1 MNITI
6 IYVGGAKDGYI
17 SEGCAEFEKRIG
29 AYAKLSQIELKE
41 FRVGDESSVAAR
53 KLAMENEAKRIAE
66 VLPKK
71 SRKIALCV
79 EGKQMS
85 SPAFAE
91 KIEKLKDEGC
101 SHMVFIIGG
110 PYGLDESIKS
120 LCDMRLSLSEMT
132 FNHRMARLLLLEQI
146 YRALNISA
154 GGNYHK

>member
-1 MNITI
+1 MNITV

-41 FRVGDESSVAAR
+41 FRVGDESSAASR
-53 KLAMENEAKRIAE
+53 RLAMENEAKRIIEA
-66 VLPKK
+66 LPKK

-91 KIEKLKDEGC
+91 KIERMKDEGF
-101 SHMVFIIGG
+101 SSSAV
-110 PYGLDESIKS
+110 
-120 LCDMRLSLSEMT
+120 LSGWMK
-132 FNHRMARLLLLEQI
+132 A
-146 YRALNISA
+146 
-154 GGNYHK
+154 

>member
-41 FRVGDESSVAAR
+41 FRVGDESSAAAR

-146 YRALNISA
+146 YRALSINA
-154 GGNYHK
+154 GTPYHK

>member
-41 FRVGDESSVAAR
+41 FRVGDESSAAAR

-101 SHMVFIIGG
+101 LHMVFIIGG

>member
-53 KLAMENEAKRIAE
+53 KLAMENDAKRIAE
-66 VLPKK
+66 VLPKQ

>member
-17 SEGCAEFEKRIG
+17 SEGCAELEKRIG

-41 FRVGDESSVAAR
+41 FRVGDESSAAAR

>member
-41 FRVGDESSVAAR
+41 FRVSDESSAAAR

>member
-41 FRVGDESSVAAR
+41 CRVGDESSAAAR

-101 SHMVFIIGG
+101 SHIVFIIGG